1 MDKIEIGQ
9 LRQWRDSPSSS
20 NNGQLFLIL
29 NNRALMHLTHLT
41 TVDYLQD
48 GKICNAGGT
57 HVEEYSVVIEND

>member
-9 LRQWRDSPSSS
+9 LRQWSDSPLSS

-29 NNRALMHLTHLT
+29 EHRALMYLT

-48 GKICNAGGT
+48 GKICNAGFT
-57 HVEEYSVVIEND
+57 HVEEYSVVIEHD

>member
-9 LRQWRDSPSSS
+9 LRQWRDSPVSS

-29 NNRALMHLTHLT
+29 EHRALMYLT
-41 TVDYLQD
+41 TVDYLQG

-57 HVEEYSVVIEND
+57 HIEEYSAVIEHD

>member
-29 NNRALMHLTHLT
+29 NNRALMHLT

-48 GKICNAGGT
+48 GKIYNAGGT